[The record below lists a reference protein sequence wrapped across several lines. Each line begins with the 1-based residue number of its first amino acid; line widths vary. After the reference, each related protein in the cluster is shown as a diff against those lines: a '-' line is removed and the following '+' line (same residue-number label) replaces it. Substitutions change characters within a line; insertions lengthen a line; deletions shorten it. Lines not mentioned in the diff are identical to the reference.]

1 MIIELITPLILAT
14 SPMIIPVEPLQYSH
28 ETQQVQSQGVLV
40 AQYRPMT
47 AYDDKKTRSYNR
59 RSHDD
64 KKTHSDSGRSHDD
77 KKTHS
82 DSGRSHDDKKTH
94 SDSGRSY
101 EAENDLQQLPHE
113 LQQFND
119 ELELD

>member
-64 KKTHSDSGRSHDD
+64 KKTHSDSGRS
-77 KKTHS
+77 
-82 DSGRSHDDKKTH
+82 
-94 SDSGRSY
+94 Y

>member
-82 DSGRSHDDKKTH
+82 DSGRS
-94 SDSGRSY
+94 Y